1 MMLALIIG
9 TAGYLIG
16 ALGIAMAL
24 GTRLKIASLEQQL
37 AQEPWSRLEALPARP
52 ARRVAA
58 SRVTVRLLTV
68 SPLLVFS
75 MLGVVEMGSA
85 WSTYQAVG
93 SVAHDGLL
101 LAVSTG
107 AHETDVRAAMR
118 AKLAEEGLEPDDAT
132 IELLCPCFGPS
143 RVRGETARASVAY
156 PARFLLAEPIFRY
169 FTGAEM
175 ARSGT
180 IQSELVMRV
189 E

>member
-1 MMLALIIG
+1 MMLALLIG

-24 GTRLKIASLEQQL
+24 GTRLRIASLEQAL
-37 AQEPWSRLEALPARP
+37 AQEHSSHLEALPAAP
-52 ARRVAA
+52 ASRGAA
-58 SRVTVRLLTV
+58 SRMTVRLLTV
-68 SPLLVFS
+68 SPLLVLS

-93 SVAHDGLL
+93 SAAHDGLL
-101 LAVSTG
+101 LAVSSG
-107 AHETDVRAAMR
+107 ARETDVRAAMR
-118 AKLAEEGLEPDDAT
+118 TKLAEEGLEPDDAT

-143 RVRGETARASVAY
+143 RVRGETARVSVAY
-156 PARFLLAEPIFRY
+156 PARFLLAEPLFRY

-180 IQSELVMRV
+180 IQSELMMRV